1 MKISITEY
9 GETYTWE
16 SESEGHNISEVVNHL
31 KGLLVSAGYHPKSV
45 DECFSEDECEW
56 FPKFDENVIVKTG
69 DTVVVRED
77 ELYVDR

>member
-16 SESEGHNISEVVNHL
+16 SETEGQSISEVVNHL

-45 DECFSEDECEW
+45 DECFSEHEEEW
-56 FPKFDENVIVKTG
+56 FSSENVSVSHG
-69 DTVVVRED
+69 DKVVDQED
-77 ELYVDR
+77 ELAFL

>member
-16 SESEGHNISEVVNHL
+16 SEKEGHNINEVATHL

-56 FPKFDENVIVKTG
+56 FPTEKVVVKTG
-69 DTVVVRED
+69 NKVVVRED
-77 ELYVDR
+77 ELYTDR

>member
-16 SESEGHNISEVVNHL
+16 SETEGHNISQLVYHL

-45 DECFSEDECEW
+45 DECFSEHEEDW
-56 FPKFDENVIVKTG
+56 FPSENVVVKNG
-69 DTVVVRED
+69 DKVVVRED
-77 ELYVDR
+77 ELYTDR